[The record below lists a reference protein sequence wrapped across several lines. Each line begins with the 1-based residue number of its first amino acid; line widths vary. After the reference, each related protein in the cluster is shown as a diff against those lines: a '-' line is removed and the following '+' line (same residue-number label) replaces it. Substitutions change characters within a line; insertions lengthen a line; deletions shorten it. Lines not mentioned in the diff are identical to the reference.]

1 VARASSRIL
10 DAGDMFPT
18 LDMQT
23 VGHGPLRLPDG
34 FGGGWGVLLLFRGH
48 W

>member
-1 VARASSRIL
+1 MARASTRIL
-10 DAGDMFPT
+10 DVGDAFPAIE
-18 LDMQT
+18 MQT
-23 VGHGPLRLPDG
+23 VSHGPLRLPEG